1 LRAALP
7 PNEPDRLR
15 AVRRYQ
21 YESAGTEAGLDRL
34 AKVASRLLKASTSL
48 VTLVDQDWQFVKGNH
63 GLRIPALP
71 RDISFCQHTIL
82 SEDPMVVCDAT
93 MDARF
98 ADNPLVTE
106 NPGIRFYAGVPLINP
121 DGFHLGALCVLDF
134 VPRPAPSPE
143 DLSALQEL
151 AAEAVAQ
158 MEFRNAQRD
167 LMTVRDALDNSA
179 RELAESRR
187 QWKKT
192 DQRATLAMQSGRMG
206 LWEWDAT
213 TNLISFSPLL
223 ERMLEYK
230 SDEYTGT
237 FACWLEHIH
246 PDYRDLVTKEV
257 SKARQTEEVSS
268 FKYRV
273 NMRDG
278 SERWITTTGRHQF
291 EEDGSFIGAQGVSWD
306 STAEVRAERELRMS
320 EERFRSVL
328 AASPVGVFLADLQG
342 NVTYVN
348 ARAEAIHEMPEQ
360 EILGRGWVRS
370 VHPDDLERC
379 LSGWT
384 AASAEGKAWE
394 TEFRMLLP
402 DGSVRWVLTRS
413 EILFDQQGRPASG
426 VGILDDITDRRRAI
440 HELSAAKDAA
450 EVANRA
456 KDLFLSNMSHE
467 LRTPLNGVL
476 GMTDLL
482 LETPLTEE
490 QREMTEVIRFSGQSL
505 LSVVNDLLDLSR
517 IEAGQ
522 FAVENIPF
530 RLPDVVREA
539 VGLMQSEAHKK
550 NLSLVESPA
559 TDTGSRY
566 IGDPNAIRQVLMN
579 YLSNAVK
586 FSETGAITVEA
597 KTVDRGADVVE
608 VLLSVRDR
616 GLGISPE
623 AQSKLFQPFAQ
634 VDGSSTRHHGG
645 AGLGLVICKRLAEL
659 MGGSVGVSSS
669 LSQGSTFWLRLTL
682 PKYVES
688 VAECPAH
695 LAESPAY
702 TRSSRRAPDLSSH
715 RP

>member
-7 PNEPDRLR
+7 TNEPDRLK

-21 YESAGTEAGLDRL
+21 YEPASTEAGLDRL
-34 AKVASRLLKASTSL
+34 TKVASRLLQASTSL
-48 VTLVDQDWQFVKGNH
+48 VTLVDQDLQFVKGNH
-63 GLRIPALP
+63 GLRIPDLP

-93 MDARF
+93 LDARF

-134 VPRPAPSPE
+134 VPRSAPSPE
-143 DLSALQEL
+143 DLSALKEL
-151 AAEAVAQ
+151 ADEAVAQ
-158 MEFRNAQRD
+158 MEFRSAQRD
-167 LMTVRDALDNSA
+167 LLTVRQALDNSA
-179 RELAESRR
+179 RDLAESRR
-187 QWKKT
+187 EWKKT

-206 LWEWDAT
+206 LWEWDAA

-223 ERMLEYK
+223 ERLLEYK
-230 SDEYTGT
+230 NNEFNGT
-237 FACWLEHIH
+237 FAGWLEHIH
-246 PDYRDLVTKEV
+246 PDDRQLVTQEV
-257 SKARQTEEVSS
+257 SKARQTEEVTS

-273 NMRDG
+273 NMPEG

-306 STAEVRAERELRMS
+306 STAEVLAERELRMS
-320 EERFRSVL
+320 EERFRGVL
-328 AASPVGVFLADLQG
+328 SASPVGVFLADLEG

-348 ARAEAIHEMPEQ
+348 ARAQAIHQMPER
-360 EILGRGWVRS
+360 EILGRGWMRYI
-370 VHPDDLERC
+370 HPDDLDRC
-379 LSGWT
+379 LSGWM
-384 AASAEGKAWE
+384 AASAAGKAWE

-402 DGSVRWVLTRS
+402 DGGVRWVMTRS
-413 EILFDQQGRPASG
+413 EILFDQAGKPAG
-426 VGILDDITDRRRAI
+426 AVGILDDITDRRQAI
-440 HELSAAKDAA
+440 HHLSAAKDAA

-482 LETPLTEE
+482 LETSLNEE

-522 FAVENIPF
+522 FTVENIPF

-539 VGLMQSEAHKK
+539 VGLMQSEARKK
-550 NLSLVESPA
+550 KLSLVESP
-559 TDTGSRY
+559 TTGTGCKY
-566 IGDPNAIRQVLMN
+566 VGDPNAIKQVLMN

-586 FSETGAITVEA
+586 FSETGVITVEA
-597 KTVDRGADVVE
+597 KTVDRGADVVD

-682 PKYVES
+682 PRYVES
-688 VAECPAH
+688 VPTGPAH
-695 LAESPAY
+695 LEEKAVY
-702 TRSSRRAPDLSSH
+702 GRSGSGSRRGPV
-715 RP
+715 